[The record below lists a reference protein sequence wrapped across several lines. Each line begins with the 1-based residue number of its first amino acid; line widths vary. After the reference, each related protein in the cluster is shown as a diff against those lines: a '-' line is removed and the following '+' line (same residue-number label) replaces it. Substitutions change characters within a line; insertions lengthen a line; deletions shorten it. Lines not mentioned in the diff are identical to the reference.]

1 MSAERPERPADVG
14 IDDLFDPVF
23 PPGVA
28 EALAERD
35 AQAAD
40 LDWSVDAVRQAARA
54 ATGLDDFGDELID
67 EPLALLVRIGADN
80 ELRRGAGLV
89 SLFDS
94 LVANAS
100 QRLLIVDYLKRHPEA
115 RDIEITRPIVIA
127 GQARTGTTHLHNL
140 LAADPALRSLQYW
153 EALEPVPPVSEQ
165 AAARSRAQ
173 AAAPAPAAAHNAD
186 PRYRRTEASLAGL
199 NYALPHFKRMHDMY
213 PAHVH
218 EEIQLQMTAFGGML
232 WETTL
237 HDQRFRDWYLAVDQ
251 TPWYEWL
258 AAGLRVCAH
267 LGGGQRWVLKSPQ
280 HVEQLGPLMAA
291 FPDAVVVCTHRD
303 PVAVTRSVATM
314 MAYTARLSIRPE
326 RLGDV
331 ARYWVDRIE
340 AMFRA
345 FAAGRGLIPAA
356 QSMDVRFDEFMAD
369 DVATVA
375 RIYEL
380 ADQPF
385 TSDVK
390 ARMDAFMAEHP
401 RGKHGRVRYDLAA
414 IGCDPD
420 ERRRTLQF
428 YANRFGLRPE

>member
-1 MSAERPERPADVG
+1 MSAERPERPADVR
-14 IDDLFDPVF
+14 IDDLLDPVF

-35 AQAAD
+35 AQADD
-40 LDWSVDAVRQAARA
+40 LHWSVDAVRQAARA

-67 EPLALLVRIGADN
+67 EPLALLVGIGADN
-80 ELRRGAGLV
+80 EMRRGAGLV

-115 RDIEITRPIVIA
+115 GDIEITRPIVIA

-153 EALEPVPPVSEQ
+153 EAVEPVPPLAEQ
-165 AAARSRAQ
+165 GAARSRAQ
-173 AAAPAPAAAHNAD
+173 GADPAAAAADAD
-186 PRYRRTEASLAGL
+186 PRYRRTEAALAGL

-232 WETTL
+232 WETAL

-258 AAGLRVCAH
+258 AAVLRVCAH

-303 PVAVTRSVATM
+303 PAAVTRSVATM
-314 MAYTARLSIRPE
+314 MAYTARMSIRPE
-326 RLGDV
+326 CLGDV

-345 FAAGRGLIPAA
+345 FAAGRGQVPAA

-385 TSDVK
+385 TPDVK
-390 ARMDAFMAEHP
+390 AKMDDFMADHP
-401 RGKHGRVRYDLAA
+401 RGKHGRVRYDLSA

-428 YANRFGLRPE
+428 YADRFGLRPE

>member
-1 MSAERPERPADVG
+1 MSADRPERPADVW
-14 IDDLFDPVF
+14 IDDLTDPVF

-28 EALAERD
+28 EALAQRD
-35 AQAAD
+35 AQADD
-40 LDWSVDAVRQAARA
+40 LDWSVDAVRQAARN

-67 EPLALLVRIGADN
+67 EPLGLLVRIGADN
-80 ELRRGAGLV
+80 EMRRGAGLV

-100 QRLLIVDYLKRHPEA
+100 QRLLLVDYLRRHPEA
-115 RDIEITRPIVIA
+115 HDIQITRPIVIA

-140 LAADPALRSLQYW
+140 LAADPALRSLPYW
-153 EALEPVPPVSEQ
+153 EALEPVPPLGEQ
-165 AAARSRAQ
+165 GAAR
-173 AAAPAPAAAHNAD
+173 AAAHDAD
-186 PRYRRTEASLAGL
+186 PRYRRTEAALAGL

-218 EEIQLQMTAFGGML
+218 EEIQLQMPAFGGML
-232 WETTL
+232 WETSL
-237 HDQRFRDWYLAVDQ
+237 HDERFRDWYLSTDQ

-258 AAGLRVCAH
+258 ATVLRVCTH
-267 LGGGQRWVLKSPQ
+267 LGGGERWVLKSPQ

-291 FPDAVVVCTHRD
+291 FPDAAVVCTHRD
-303 PVAVTRSVATM
+303 PVSVTQSVATM
-314 MAYTARLSIRPE
+314 LAYTARVSIRPE
-326 RLGDV
+326 RLGAV

-340 AMFRA
+340 QMFRA
-345 FAAGRGLIPAA
+345 FAAGRDLVGAD

-369 DVATVA
+369 DVAIVA

-385 TSDVK
+385 TPGVK

-414 IGCDPD
+414 LGCDPD

-428 YANRFGLRPE
+428 YADRFGLRPE